1 MLVPVLKKERK
12 NLLLMVGG
20 SVAKTS
26 VQQLAE
32 YGQSVWLDYISRSL
46 IDTGRLKNLIDDG
59 VCGLTSNP
67 SIFDKAVSNSK
78 DYDHYIQALKEN
90 HKTTFEIYDD
100 ITVRDVQDAADL
112 FLPVYKETEGLDGYV
127 SLEINPKLA
136 HDVEPTITEGR
147 RLYEKVNR
155 TNIMFKV
162 PSTEAGF
169 PAITALLANG
179 INVNVTLIFSL
190 QQYVS
195 TTKAY
200 LHGLE
205 KLLESGGDLHTV
217 RSVASVF
224 VSRVDTLV
232 DQMIDK
238 RLEAE
243 ADNAQRQELEKLKG
257 MAAVANSAI
266 IYDKYVAT
274 FSCDRFRHLAE
285 KGANIQRLL
294 WGSTST
300 KNPAYSDIKYV
311 TELIGKNTVNTI
323 PQVTLEAFLD
333 HGIAKEA
340 LPGDLSKVLEKIDRL
355 RQIGIDIND
364 VCKRLLD
371 DGVAAFQRSF
381 DSLLQAIQEKAR
393 KLSK

>member
-1 MLVPVLKKERK
+1 MLVSALKKERK
-12 NLLLMVGG
+12 NILWIVGG
-20 SVAKTS
+20 RVAKTS

-32 YGQSVWLDYISRSL
+32 YGQSVWLDYISRAL
-46 IDTGRLKNLIDDG
+46 IHTGRLKNLIDDG

-67 SIFDKAVSNSK
+67 SIFDKAVSKSN
-78 DYDHYIQALKEN
+78 DYDLYMQALKEN
-90 HKTTFEIYDD
+90 HKTTFEIYDN

-112 FLPVYKETEGLDGYV
+112 FLPVYEETEGLDGYV

-136 HDVEPTITEGR
+136 HDVEATIAEGR

-155 TNIMFKV
+155 ANIMFKV

-179 INVNVTLIFSL
+179 INVNVTLIFSR
-190 QQYVS
+190 QQYIS
-195 TTKAY
+195 TTEAY

-205 KLLESGGDLHTV
+205 RLLESGGDLRTV
-217 RSVASVF
+217 RAVASVF

-232 DQMIDK
+232 DNLIDTK
-238 RLEAE
+238 LQSESNGAHTKQLEE
-243 ADNAQRQELEKLKG
+243 LKG

-266 IYDKYVAT
+266 IYDKYTET
-274 FSCDRFRHLAE
+274 FTGERFKSLAE
-285 KGANIQRLL
+285 KGGNVQRLL

-300 KNPAYSDIKYV
+300 KNPVYSDIKYV

-323 PQVTLEAFLD
+323 PQATLEAFLD
-333 HGIAKEA
+333 HGAVKEA
-340 LPGDLSKVLEKIDRL
+340 LPGDLAQAQKRIGRL
-355 RQIGIDIND
+355 QELGIDINE

-371 DGVAAFQRSF
+371 DGVVAFQKAF
-381 DSLLQAIQEKAR
+381 DSLLAAIEK
-393 KLSK
+393 KTSML

>member
-1 MLVPVLKKERK
+1 MLVSALKKERK
-12 NLLLMVGG
+12 NILWIVGG

-32 YGQSVWLDYISRSL
+32 YGQSVWLDYISRAL
-46 IDTGRLKNLIDDG
+46 IHTGRLKNLIDDG

-67 SIFDKAVSNSK
+67 SIFDKAVSKSN
-78 DYDHYIQALKEN
+78 DYDLYIQALKEN

-112 FLPVYKETEGLDGYV
+112 FLPGYEETEGLDGYV

-136 HDVEPTITEGR
+136 HDVEATIAEGR

-155 TNIMFKV
+155 ANIMFKV

-179 INVNVTLIFSL
+179 INVNVTLIFSR
-190 QQYVS
+190 QQYTS
-195 TTKAY
+195 TTEAY

-205 KLLESGGDLHTV
+205 RLLESGGDLRTV
-217 RSVASVF
+217 RAVASVF

-232 DQMIDK
+232 DNLIDTK
-238 RLEAE
+238 LQSESNGAHTKQLEE
-243 ADNAQRQELEKLKG
+243 LKG

-266 IYDKYVAT
+266 IYDKYMAT
-274 FSCDRFRHLAE
+274 FSSDRFRHLAE
-285 KGANIQRLL
+285 KGANVQRLL

-323 PQVTLEAFLD
+323 PQATLEAFLD
-333 HGIAKEA
+333 HGTVKEA
-340 LPGDLSKVLEKIDRL
+340 LPGDLTQAQKRIGRL
-355 RQIGIDIND
+355 QESGIDINE
-364 VCKRLLD
+364 VCKKLLD
-371 DGVAAFQRSF
+371 DGVIAFQKAF

-393 KLSK
+393 ELSK

>member
-1 MLVPVLKKERK
+1 M
-12 NLLLMVGG
+12 
-20 SVAKTS
+20 AKTS
-26 VQQLAE
+26 VQELAE

-67 SIFDKAVSNSK
+67 SIFDEAVSKSN
-78 DYDHYIQALKEN
+78 DYDPYIKSLKDN
-90 HKTTFEIYDD
+90 HRTTFEIYDD

-112 FLPVYKETEGLDGYV
+112 FLQVYEETEGLDGYV
-127 SLEINPKLA
+127 SLEINPDLA
-136 HDVEPTITEGR
+136 HDVEATIAEGR

-155 TNIMFKV
+155 ANVMFKV

-179 INVNVTLIFSL
+179 INVNVTLIFSR
-190 QQYVS
+190 QQYIS
-195 TTKAY
+195 TTEAY

-205 KLLESGGDLHTV
+205 KLAESGEDLRTV
-217 RSVASVF
+217 RAVASVF

-232 DQMIDK
+232 DNLIDTK
-238 RLEAE
+238 LHSESNGAHAKQLEE
-243 ADNAQRQELEKLKG
+243 LKG

-266 IYDKYVAT
+266 IYDKYMAA
-274 FSCDRFRHLAE
+274 FSSDRFIHLAE
-285 KGANIQRLL
+285 KGANVQRLL

-323 PQVTLEAFLD
+323 PQATLEAFLD
-333 HGIAKEA
+333 HGTVKEA
-340 LPGDLSKVLEKIDRL
+340 LPGDLSRALEKIGRL
-355 RQIGIDIND
+355 QQFGIDIND
-364 VCKRLLD
+364 VCKKLLD
-371 DGVAAFQRSF
+371 DGVVAFQRSF
-381 DSLLQAIQEKAR
+381 DSLLQAIQDKAR